1 MSAHGTSQPWQLPRR
16 TAGHGSKADSD
27 VPRIT
32 RELRLLTF
40 EYPGERYAWP
50 LEPAVT
56 LTARSPK
63 RLFHLVFE
71 SHDGRALVPSP
82 KRSESPRATL
92 TPEWWMA

>member
-1 MSAHGTSQPWQLPRR
+1 MSVHGTSQPWQLLRR

-50 LEPAVT
+50 RESAFTRSLAGLINSRCPCHPAGT
-56 LTARSPK
+56 R
-63 RLFHLVFE
+63 
-71 SHDGRALVPSP
+71 
-82 KRSESPRATL
+82 
-92 TPEWWMA
+92 